1 VDTIA
6 KIKFLDAIGQP
17 IKGLKHQLWL
27 SGRCISENKTK
38 ENGETVLIKRP
49 EGGIIDVRVYD
60 DISSTYESKVKFTL
74 KGESQNLVV
83 HSPKVMI
90 EGVKLSEKNVS
101 KGDYSRN
108 YHEVKPKETLRGIA
122 EQYHTTVNVLMSL
135 NNIDDPSKIYIGQKL
150 KYPLQK
156 STTDE
161 AQIQNN
167 EKKSS
172 STSLTNTSTKIII
185 VQNGDTLSSIAR
197 TTNNSVNEIKS
208 LNMLST
214 DIIRIGDKLNVYVRS
229 ANSASINTNSGQTKS
244 IDSTSAKP
252 KVEQKSSSNQEKS
265 PIAEVKGESIEKKQ
279 KKIIVIDPGHGIRGD
294 SKVSA
299 NVGTQIRLLKLEKE
313 IKNTK
318 LEIGKNYS
326 WKDLTD
332 EIINNAHQYFK
343 YIETKDPKSPTEAEY
358 VYERAIELKQ
368 LLEKD
373 GHIVYLTR
381 DTKGNIS
388 YENIPN
394 IAICKSLKIKSKAP
408 LSYRNTIANEAKAN
422 YFISLHCDGV
432 ENLINNYAVMCY
444 KDENG
449 KKLAEKIVK
458 NYCKIKALTS
468 KRSDLTVLKNNAK
481 YKILIEFGFMT
492 TPRNVKILIN
502 ESKTLISDIYRTVKE
517 HINEN

>member
-1 VDTIA
+1 MDTIA

-74 KGESQNLVV
+74 KGGSQNLVV

-108 YHEVKPKETLRGIA
+108 YHEVKPKETLKGIA

-161 AQIQNN
+161 AQTQNN

-214 DIIRIGDKLNVYVRS
+214 DIIRIGDKLNVYIRN

-252 KVEQKSSSNQEKS
+252 NVEQKSSSNQEMS
-265 PIAEVKGESIEKKQ
+265 PIALISAAFSIFNHSMCLSGFHDCICQTLTIGKDGYIISNLVDITDNIKSENKIASPVAIILHRTAGWSAKSSINSGRQNKAVAHFYVCSGLNGRNKDSSLKRLNTDGKIFQVLSLNNRAAHMGVAQYDLTKKAKIGNHNTLSIE
-279 KKIIVIDPGHGIRGD
+279 ICGM
-294 SKVSA
+294 
-299 NVGTQIRLLKLEKE
+299 
-313 IKNTK
+313 
-318 LEIGKNYS
+318 
-326 WKDLTD
+326 
-332 EIINNAHQYFK
+332 
-343 YIETKDPKSPTEAEY
+343 
-358 VYERAIELKQ
+358 
-368 LLEKD
+368 
-373 GHIVYLTR
+373 
-381 DTKGNIS
+381 
-388 YENIPN
+388 YENNMWHPVSDN
-394 IAICKSLKIKSKAP
+394 QAKSAACLLTALMKKYGLGFENVHFHEDLCAKTDYEGRLPWIAMKRYLNNPPKGPKKTP
-408 LSYRNTIANEAKAN
+408 YRP
-422 YFISLHCDGV
+422 
-432 ENLINNYAVMCY
+432 ENKPFV
-444 KDENG
+444 
-449 KKLAEKIVK
+449 
-458 NYCKIKALTS
+458 
-468 KRSDLTVLKNNAK
+468 VLNK
-481 YKILIEFGFMT
+481 YPE
-492 TPRNVKILIN
+492 
-502 ESKTLISDIYRTVKE
+502 ESK
-517 HINEN
+517 